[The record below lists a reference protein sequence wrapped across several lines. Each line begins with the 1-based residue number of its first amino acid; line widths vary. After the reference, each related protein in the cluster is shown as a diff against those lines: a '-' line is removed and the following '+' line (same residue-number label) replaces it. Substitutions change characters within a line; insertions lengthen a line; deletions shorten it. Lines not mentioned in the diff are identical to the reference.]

1 MERFLHDGKRNYENY
16 AHEFVSALQKSL
28 KNQTDKLI
36 DDKIAIRAGTL
47 IQTERI
53 YSKQNEF
60 EEKII
65 EQLDDMYKTFIWV
78 WPKERNERYQVTLKE
93 SIEIQAEIEELA
105 SAEDNA
111 ENELFELESLWE
123 EKEMVWVGKVLGLN
137 NYCDY
142 IERMYKNIR
151 IIEKQALHQDNEK
164 LKALSML
171 SLKTSKYLQKNLK
184 TLENILMLMKV
195 CKKYE
200 SIEDRIKFIDQP
212 VNNSESLDDLKSFN
226 RKLSQNSLNF
236 SFRNSSI
243 FTNPTSSKLGG
254 KNSACFHKKKLRSN
268 AINNQSCLK
277 SLENSEDTNNIQID
291 GNERTSSA
299 DNNPLSFLRIYSSP
313 DFNAY
318 YPTDNETNEKVAGI
332 FTDENN
338 LSAKYPSHASSH
350 PSDDSS
356 INDFIVNEFY
366 RKVTI
371 IKADCLMLKNY
382 KEKMTKNNENLRK
395 LLASKRH
402 EFGVKQNL
410 QKLRLNSSPSIGN
423 IYQVSHQIPQ
433 IQEEI
438 IIRKCRSMH
447 LKVNRLNKVG

>member
-1 MERFLHDGKRNYENY
+1 LHDKKRNYENY

-28 KNQTDKLI
+28 TNQTDKLI

-93 SIEIQAEIEELA
+93 TIKIQAEIEELE
-105 SAEDNA
+105 SAGDNA
-111 ENELFELESLWE
+111 EKELFELESLWE
-123 EKEMVWVGKVLGLN
+123 EKEMVWAGEVLALN

-142 IERMYKNIR
+142 IERMYKNMR

-164 LKALSML
+164 LKALSQL

-195 CKKYE
+195 CRKYE
-200 SIEDRIKFIDQP
+200 SIEDRIKFIGQP
-212 VNNSESLDDLKSFN
+212 VDNSDSFDDLKSFN
-226 RKLSQNSLNF
+226 KKLSQDSLNF

-243 FTNPTSSKLGG
+243 FTDPASSKLDDRD
-254 KNSACFHKKKLRSN
+254 SACVHKKKLKCN

-277 SLENSEDTNNIQID
+277 SLENSVDSNNRQTD
-291 GNERTSSA
+291 GHEGTSSA
-299 DNNPLSFLRIYSSP
+299 ESNPLSFLRIYSSP

-318 YPTDNETNEKVAGI
+318 YPIEDESNEKIAA
-332 FTDENN
+332 ESN
-338 LSAKYPSHASSH
+338 LSVKYPSHASSY
-350 PSDDSS
+350 PSDDPS

-366 RKVTI
+366 RKFSI

-410 QKLRLNSSPSIGN
+410 QKLRLNSSPSVGN

-447 LKVNRLNKVG
+447 LKVNRLNKIG